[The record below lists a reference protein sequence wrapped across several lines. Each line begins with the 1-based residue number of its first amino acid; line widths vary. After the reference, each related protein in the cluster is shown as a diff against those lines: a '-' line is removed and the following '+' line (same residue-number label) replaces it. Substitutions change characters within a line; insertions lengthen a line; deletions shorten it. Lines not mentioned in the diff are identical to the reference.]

1 MKEIRDREVV
11 LIDRIGVDCSPA
23 NDDDWI
29 VEAYYDIPI
38 DPPPEDNHPVLS
50 YNTCKIL
57 LERYKITPKERY
69 IFPFEREQM
78 EERLRTS
85 GNKPEHSN

>member
-1 MKEIRDREVV
+1 MTGTRYLDDEDI
-11 LIDRIGVDCSPA
+11 LYGPI
-23 NDDDWI
+23 DDDAWI

-78 EERLRTS
+78 EERLRIS
-85 GNKPEHSN
+85 GNKPERSD

>member
-1 MKEIRDREVV
+1 MTGTRYLDDEVILYS
-11 LIDRIGVDCSPA
+11 LID
-23 NDDDWI
+23 DDAWI

-78 EERLRTS
+78 EERLRIS
-85 GNKPEHSN
+85 SNKTAHSNVG